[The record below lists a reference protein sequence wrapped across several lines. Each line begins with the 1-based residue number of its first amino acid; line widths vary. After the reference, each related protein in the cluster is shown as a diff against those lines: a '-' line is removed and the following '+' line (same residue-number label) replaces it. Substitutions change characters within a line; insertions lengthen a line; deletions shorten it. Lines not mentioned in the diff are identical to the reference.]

1 MKKETFKKSY
11 YIVLALLILIFYTK
25 DINISKEFYH
35 NIKTI
40 TNQEDILVLV
50 NKNNKLDK
58 NYIPKLEK
66 LDTSYSNDNKFLR
79 KEAKEAFEKLEK
91 DARKKILS
99 IKIVSAY
106 RSYNYQKTL
115 FKNYTKEYSKKY
127 ALKCSAKAG
136 HSEHQTG
143 LAIDVMG
150 PNKDY
155 NLFEETKEFK
165 WMKENAY
172 KYGFILRYPKDKEH
186 ITGFKYE
193 PWHYRYVGIPLATY
207 IHNKNI
213 TLEEYF
219 EK

>member
-79 KEAKEAFEKLEK
+79 KEAKEAFEKL
-91 DARKKILS
+91 
-99 IKIVSAY
+99 
-106 RSYNYQKTL
+106 
-115 FKNYTKEYSKKY
+115 
-127 ALKCSAKAG
+127 
-136 HSEHQTG
+136 
-143 LAIDVMG
+143 
-150 PNKDY
+150 
-155 NLFEETKEFK
+155 
-165 WMKENAY
+165 
-172 KYGFILRYPKDKEH
+172 
-186 ITGFKYE
+186 
-193 PWHYRYVGIPLATY
+193 
-207 IHNKNI
+207 
-213 TLEEYF
+213 
-219 EK
+219 